1 MSITNT
7 NVVAKVAA
15 VVAGLG
21 LVAMSFASFAVP
33 ARAATANDLAAQ
45 IAALQ
50 AQLAALGGSSSA
62 SVTFTRDLTIGST
75 GADVTA
81 LQNWLIS
88 KGFTIAAGATGYF
101 GAQTAAALGKYQASV
116 MISPAAGYFGPITR
130 AKVNGTGG
138 STAGG
143 NTGGNTSGD
152 LEGGAGSV
160 QEYKLMSSLNNEE
173 VGEDEEDAEVAGLE
187 IEADDSSDLRITA
200 VRVVFNEGT
209 TLQDGTDNAFDDFE
223 DYASEVS
230 VWLDGDEVGRVD
242 ADEFNDNNDWTKTI
256 SLDKSA
262 IIKAGDTGELV
273 VAVSGTS
280 NLDDGQVDDTWTLD
294 FRQIRFEDADGATIS
309 EDPTTNTR
317 DFSFVSFASASDS
330 ELKIAEDQSDI
341 NDSRTIEVDDNDSTD
356 GVEVLSFTLEA
367 EGDSDLEIKK
377 FGVGVSTTGATTAE
391 DMISDITLVIDGEE
405 FSGDYE
411 YNGGDSYVF
420 DDVDMVIGAG
430 ETVDAMIKV
439 DLLGTNDALDNGDT
453 ITFTIGETQTD
464 DSDLVD
470 VEDESGE
477 NLDDNAKTGTVSGGP
492 FSTLQAGPMVTFISA
507 SESVTTGTSAN
518 DDVGT
523 FTIKYNVEAFGD
535 TIYVS
540 KGAVATTN
548 TSADQPA
555 SITGASGNAVVY
567 TADASGTATVAAV
580 AGVVTYTDA
589 DGNPTDD
596 TAGVKIEEGE
606 SADFTLTVTK
616 TDSAASPGGLYRV
629 FLKAIGWNTTNSASV
644 YDLYD
649 FDLEDYKTD
658 YESLN

>member
-130 AKVNGTGG
+130 AKVNAAGG

-143 NTGGNTSGD
+143 NTGGNNSGD

-160 QEYKLMSSLNNEE
+160 DSYQLMSSLNSEE
-173 VGEDEEDAEVAGLE
+173 VGEDEEDSEVAGLE

-200 VRVVFNEGT
+200 VRLVFDEGSGAT
-209 TLQDGTDNAFDDFE
+209 NDFE

-230 VWLDGDEVGRVD
+230 IWLDGEEVARVD
-242 ADEFNDNNDWTKTI
+242 GDEFTDDNNWTKTI

-273 VAVSGTS
+273 VAVSGVS
-280 NLDDGQVDDTWTLD
+280 NLDSSDLNDAWTVD
-294 FRQIRFEDADGATIS
+294 FRQVRFEDADGATIS
-309 EDPTTNTR
+309 EDPGTSARTFT
-317 DFSFVSFASASDS
+317 FVSFASATDT
-330 ELKIAEDQSDI
+330 EFKIAEDDDSI
-341 NDSRTIEVDDNDSTD
+341 NNARTVEVDATD
-356 GVEVLSFTLEA
+356 TTDDVEVLSFTLEA

-377 FGVGVSTTGATTAE
+377 FGVGVTVTGAATAS
-391 DMISDITLVIDGEE
+391 DLISDIRLVIDGEE
-405 FSGDYE
+405 FSGDFAPNE
-411 YNGGDSYVF
+411 NGYVF
-420 DDVDMVIGAG
+420 DDVDTVIGAG
-430 ETVDAMIKV
+430 DTVDAKIVV
-439 DLLGTNDALDNGDT
+439 DLLAVNTNLDEGDT
-453 ITFTIGETQTD
+453 FSITLGETETNNA
-464 DSDLVD
+464 DLVD
-470 VEDESGE
+470 IEDEAGE
-477 NLDDNAKTGTVSGGP
+477 NLANGDMTGSVSAGP
-492 FSTLQAGPMVTFISA
+492 FEVRSAGPMVTFLSA
-507 SESVTTGTSAN
+507 SESVTTGTGAN

-523 FTIKYNVEAFGD
+523 FIIKYNVEAFGD

-540 KGAVATTN
+540 NGAVATLN
-548 TSADQPA
+548 AAADQPA
-555 SITGASGNAVVY
+555 LITGTSGVVY
-567 TADASGTATVAAV
+567 RVDASGTATVAAV
-580 AGVVTYTDA
+580 AGVVTYVDA
-589 DGNPTDD
+589 DGNPSDGTN
-596 TAGVKIEEGE
+596 GVVIEEGE

-616 TDSAASPGGLYRV
+616 TDSAASVGGLYRV
-629 FLKAIGWNTTNSASV
+629 MLKAIGWDTEASGT
-644 YDLYD
+644 DWNLYD

>member
-130 AKVNGTGG
+130 AKVNGAGG
-138 STAGG
+138 STTGGGSTGG
-143 NTGGNTSGD
+143 NTGG
-152 LEGGAGSV
+152 LQGGAGSV
-160 QEYKLMSSLNNEE
+160 DEYSLVSSLNSEE
-173 VGEDEEDAEVAGLE
+173 VGEDEEDSEVAGLE
-187 IEADDSSDLRITA
+187 IEADDGSDIEISA
-200 VRVVFNEGT
+200 VRLVFDEGAGAT
-209 TLQDGTDNAFDDFE
+209 NDFE

-230 VWLDGDEVGRVD
+230 IWLDGEEFARVD
-242 ADEFNDNNDWTKTI
+242 ADEFTDDNNWTKTI
-256 SLDKSA
+256 SLDKGA
-262 IIKAGDTGELV
+262 IIEAGETAELV
-273 VAVSGTS
+273 VGISGVS
-280 NLDDGQVDDTWTLD
+280 NLDSSDLSDAWTVD
-294 FRQIRFEDADGATIS
+294 FRQIRFNDADGATIS
-309 EDPTTNTR
+309 EDPTTNART
-317 DFSFVSFASASDS
+317 FTFVSFASATDT
-330 ELKIAEDQSDI
+330 EFKIAEDDDSI
-341 NDSRTIEVDDNDSTD
+341 NNARTVEVDATD
-356 GVEVLSFTLEA
+356 TTDDVEVLSFTLEA

-377 FGVGVSTTGATTAE
+377 FGVGVTVTGAATAS
-391 DMISDITLVIDGEE
+391 DMVSDLRLVIDGEE
-405 FSGDYE
+405 FSGDFAPNE
-411 YNGGDSYVF
+411 NGYVF
-420 DDVDMVIGAG
+420 EDVDTVIGAG
-430 ETVDAMIKV
+430 DTVEAKIVV
-439 DLLGTNDALDNGDT
+439 DLLAVNTALDEGDT
-453 ITFTIGETQTD
+453 ISFTLGETETNNA
-464 DSDLVD
+464 DLVD
-470 VEDESGE
+470 IEDEAGE
-477 NLDDNAKTGTVSGGP
+477 NLANGDMTGSTSAGP
-492 FSTLQAGPMVTFISA
+492 FEVRSAGPMVTFLSA
-507 SESVTTGTSAN
+507 SESVTTGTGAN

-523 FTIKYNVEAFGD
+523 FTIKYNVEAFGN

-540 KGAVATTN
+540 NGAVATLN
-548 TSADQPA
+548 AASDQPA
-555 SITGASGNAVVY
+555 LITGTSGVVY
-567 TADASGTATVAAV
+567 RVDASGTATVAAV
-580 AGVVTYTDA
+580 AGVVTYVDA
-589 DGNPTDD
+589 DGNPVDGTN
-596 TAGVKIEEGE
+596 GVVIEEGE

-616 TDSAASPGGLYRV
+616 TNSAASVGGLYRV
-629 FLKAIGWNTTNSASV
+629 MLKAIGWDTEASGT
-644 YDLYD
+644 DWNLYD